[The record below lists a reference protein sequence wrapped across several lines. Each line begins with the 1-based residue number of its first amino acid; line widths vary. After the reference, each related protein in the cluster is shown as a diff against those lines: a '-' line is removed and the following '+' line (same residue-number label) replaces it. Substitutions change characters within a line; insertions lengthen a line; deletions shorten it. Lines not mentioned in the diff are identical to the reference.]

1 MQTVC
6 YHRDQNKSV
15 AGRTWMAE
23 NDWLNEKDS
32 ALGPASEGVY
42 GGQQSAVRYEL
53 RPLTT
58 GEILDRTFFL
68 YRSDFWLYVGLA
80 SIASGVSV
88 LASIGRLTYL
98 HFKAIPVTSPNAV
111 FAGAAFSIVGAIL
124 YFAVYSVT
132 HAATVSAVSSI
143 YLGERTSMGRAFD
156 SVKGHWLRYCL
167 IALWQS
173 WSAGWIFMLMVAP
186 IAAMAGLGLKNL
198 NWLIALLVFFAI
210 GGLVYGLIA
219 YIRNSLAIPAAV
231 MEDLKVRSAMRR
243 SKQLIAGHK
252 GRIFLLLLLLFAL
265 YCVAGALQFPFA
277 LLLLHSRS
285 AEHVVEE
292 FISLL
297 VAFLCNSLIGPVASI
312 ALCLFYI
319 DERVRKEA
327 FDIEFLMSK
336 TSPGSGGA
344 TGDATAEL
352 A

>member
-1 MQTVC
+1 
-6 YHRDQNKSV
+6 
-15 AGRTWMAE
+15 MAE
-23 NDWLNEKDS
+23 DDWLNGSSS
-32 ALGPASEGVY
+32 AMGSAAGDTYSGT
-42 GGQQSAVRYEL
+42 QAAVRHEL

-68 YRSDFWLYVGLA
+68 YRSNFWLYVGLA

-88 LASIGRLTYL
+88 LASFARLTYL
-98 HFKAIPVTSPNAV
+98 HFKAIPLTSPDAALVGSV
-111 FAGAAFSIVGAIL
+111 FTIVGAIL

-143 YLGERTSMGRAFD
+143 YLGEQTSMGKAFD
-156 SVKGHWLRYCL
+156 SVKGHWLRYCM

-173 WSAGWIFMLMVAP
+173 WSAGWIFLLMIVP
-186 IAAMAGLGLKNL
+186 VVVMARLGLRNL
-198 NWLIALLVFFAI
+198 NGLIAVLVFIAL

-231 MEDLKVRSAMRR
+231 MEGLKVRTAMRR
-243 SKQLIAGHK
+243 SKQLVAGHK
-252 GRIFLLLLLLFAL
+252 GRIFLLMLLLFAL
-265 YCVAGALQFPFA
+265 YCVAGVLQAPFSF
-277 LLLLHSRS
+277 LLLRSRS
-285 AEHVVEE
+285 AEHIIAE
-292 FISLL
+292 FIALL
-297 VAFLCNSLIGPVASI
+297 VGFLCNSLIGPVASI

-336 TSPGSGGA
+336 TSPG